1 MFGMKP
7 LLIKVLVIALAVL
20 LVSAGAVYA
29 VSYFYQVETTGQV
42 TVEESPSKTG
52 ALPGLQISPTSFNF
66 GNINADHGPGANHIS
81 NKFALT
87 VKNVGSAEV
96 ELRFIFDN
104 LPEGLLAEEDQAG
117 NAIQSAGTLLNTTKV
132 TFGLHGTMLAPGS
145 THTYYPYLVAGP
157 DITPGTYQF
166 KIIVKGL

>member
-1 MFGMKP
+1 MKP

-20 LVSAGAVYA
+20 LLTACAAYA
-29 VSYFYQVETTGQV
+29 VSYFYQVESTGQV
-42 TVEESPSKTG
+42 TIEEPPSKTG

-66 GNINADHGPGANHIS
+66 GDIDTDYGPEANPIS

-87 VKNVGSAEV
+87 VENIGSTEV